1 MLKQLNN
8 VSTGHYVAIMFF
20 LHIILKITVSLHFNV
35 MIRFPWSLF
44 TVIVIIYTS
53 TLTDLIKSSVIA
65 IDRIRQYEK
74 MKENLQTQL
83 KTSRE
88 VLENRISELY
98 LKNERLQTENAEL
111 KRWCVAV
118 F

>member
-1 MLKQLNN
+1 
-8 VSTGHYVAIMFF
+8 
-20 LHIILKITVSLHFNV
+20 
-35 MIRFPWSLF
+35 
-44 TVIVIIYTS
+44 
-53 TLTDLIKSSVIA
+53 
-65 IDRIRQYEK
+65 